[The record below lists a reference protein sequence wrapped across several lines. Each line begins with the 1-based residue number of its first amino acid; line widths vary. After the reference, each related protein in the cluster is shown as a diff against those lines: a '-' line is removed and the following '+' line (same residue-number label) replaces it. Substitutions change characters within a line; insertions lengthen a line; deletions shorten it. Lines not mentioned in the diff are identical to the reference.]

1 MNFEF
6 SQEQQMLK
14 DSVARFVQD
23 EYGFEARN
31 KVVANEAGFSQD
43 NWNKFAELGWLS
55 IPFSEELGG
64 FGGGPVDI
72 MMVMEEFGRGLVAEP
87 FVATVLMFG
96 GLLNTCN
103 DDELKEELIAKII
116 EGQLQGAVAFA
127 EPQSRFELADVTTTA
142 VANDSGF
149 ILNGRKS
156 LVLNAMSAD
165 KLIVS
170 ARVTGEQFDEG
181 GIGLFILDA
190 SAAGVERTSLRLM
203 DGQVVATIDFDDAQA
218 QPICE
223 VGDGLALLKT
233 MSETVMIAQSAEAVG
248 IMQKLNATTIEYVK
262 TRKQFGVAIGSFQA
276 LQHRMVD
283 MFAACEQAKSMIYRA
298 VCIAEDG
305 RADFEVT
312 KNIAALK
319 VKAGQAG
326 RLIGSEAMQLHG
338 GMGMTDELD
347 VGHFAKRLM
356 MLNMSFGD
364 MDYHQQRF
372 IEMSKAS

>member
-31 KVVANEAGFSQD
+31 KIVAKQAGFSQE

-55 IPFSEELGG
+55 IPFSEALGG

-72 MMVMEEFGRGLVAEP
+72 MMVMEEFGKGLVAEP

-96 GLLNTCN
+96 GLLDRGN

-127 EPQSRFELADVTTTA
+127 EPQSRFELADIATTA
-142 VANDSGF
+142 VANGSGF

-170 ARVTGEQFDEG
+170 ARVTGEQFDED

-190 SAAGVERTSLRLM
+190 STAGVERTSLRLM
-203 DGQVVATIDFDDAQA
+203 DGQVVATIDFDNAQA
-218 QPICE
+218 QAICE
-223 VGDGLALLKT
+223 VGDGLALLKA
-233 MSETVMIAQSAEAVG
+233 MSETVMMAQSAEAVG

-283 MFAACEQAKSMIYRA
+283 MFAACEQAKSMVYRA

-305 RADFEVT
+305 RPDLEVT

-319 VKAGQAG
+319 VKAGQSG

-364 MDYHQQRF
+364 MDYHQQKF
-372 IEMSKAS
+372 IEMSKSA